1 MIRYYTNLKGV
12 FKVFYKDLASSTSAI
27 ANKFHTSD
35 THALEIFDRYVKMD
49 RLPLSDIISVDEVHL
64 DMDEHCRYALV
75 IQNFYTGDPIDLLQS
90 RRTATTEPYFVIKIE
105 ILFMKEKLVEKDKRN
120 LILF

>member
-1 MIRYYTNLKGV
+1 MLIV
-12 FKVFYKDLASSTSAI
+12 QAYKDLASSTSAI

-35 THALEIFDRYVKMD
+35 THALEIFFDRYVKMD

-75 IQNFYTGDPIDLLQS
+75 IQ
-90 RRTATTEPYFVIKIE
+90 A
-105 ILFMKEKLVEKDKRN
+105 N
-120 LILF
+120 L